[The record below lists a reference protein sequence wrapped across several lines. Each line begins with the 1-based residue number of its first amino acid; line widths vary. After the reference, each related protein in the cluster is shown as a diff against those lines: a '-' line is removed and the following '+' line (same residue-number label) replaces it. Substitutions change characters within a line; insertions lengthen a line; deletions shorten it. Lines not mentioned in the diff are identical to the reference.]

1 MLCVLILYSNHLFF
15 LRQIEKQVTL
25 IVETTLIFVTK
36 RVHMLKFKFVAV
48 TSFLIASLVLL
59 ISSHGSQSA
68 SASEG
73 PFVTKI
79 VEGSFDEIYTG
90 LKDVIVGKGINIAHT
105 LGASEMLNRTA
116 PAFNIKKNV
125 FINAETVEFCSA
137 KISHKLAALD
147 PRNVV
152 LCPFTISVYVLTD
165 DPKNVHLTYR
175 IPVANKGSE
184 KVVAEIVKL
193 VKDIIN
199 EATDW

>member
-1 MLCVLILYSNHLFF
+1 MLKYKFLTTFF
-15 LRQIEKQVTL
+15 LFTL
-25 IVETTLIFVTK
+25 AL
-36 RVHMLKFKFVAV
+36 MLAPMHQQ
-48 TSFLIASLVLL
+48 A
-59 ISSHGSQSA
+59 QA
-68 SASEG
+68 DDG
-73 PFVTKI
+73 PFVTKT
-79 VEGSFDEIYTG
+79 VEGEFSEIYAG
-90 LKDVIVGKGINIAHT
+90 LKDVIIGKGINIAHT

-137 KISHKLAALD
+137 NISHKLAAAN
-147 PRNVV
+147 PHNII

-184 KVVAEIVKL
+184 KIVAEIVQL
-193 VKDIIN
+193 VKEIVA

>member
-1 MLCVLILYSNHLFF
+1 MFKSKSLTILFLLALTLMLAPIHT
-15 LRQIEKQVTL
+15 QTQ
-25 IVETTLIFVTK
+25 
-36 RVHMLKFKFVAV
+36 ADD
-48 TSFLIASLVLL
+48 
-59 ISSHGSQSA
+59 
-68 SASEG
+68 G
-73 PFVTKI
+73 PFVTKT
-79 VEGSFDEIYTG
+79 VEGEFSEVYAG
-90 LKDVIVGKGINIAHT
+90 LKDVIIGKGINIAHT

-137 KISHKLAALD
+137 KISHKLAAAN
-147 PRNVV
+147 PQNIV

-184 KVVAEIVKL
+184 KIVGEIVQL